1 MTRIMNKFL
10 TTFFVAIVGLL
21 IFSSCVREQQ
31 PDYREKDYGYV
42 QFKLYKEAS
51 YDGAAAKS
59 GESQLDY
66 LSQAAKIKVTLKYG
80 GVEISQT
87 MTLGAADND
96 MAEYG
101 LRSDKLQLL
110 CGDYEVAS
118 FVLFDKLDNYLYTG
132 DSKETI
138 FSVVPGGLAICD
150 LTANVQPR
158 GKVQFRFVKDFV
170 SDTKAS
176 SNEYT
181 FDEIK
186 YVTLTVKKDGSSD
199 QFTFSNIKTT
209 FKLDF
214 TDGDKRTSFL
224 QCDTLLSLPAGSYKV
239 LSYSTYDSS
248 KYLKE
253 TNTVPSESS
262 FTVSDNSTTNAD
274 VKITLKESD
283 EYIKDY
289 MALKEIWEALGGEDW
304 YYSGE
309 DFQKGVNWDFNKDI
323 DLWGDQPG
331 VELHSNGRVASLN
344 LSDFGFYGDMPAA
357 IGQLTELAVLYLG
370 THNDTNLL
378 DYDPTL
384 DDKSGMSRMEAHKA
398 YMRLKHPAT
407 QMSEPVARAL
417 MENNISIPEIEMYK
431 SMSEDEIIE
440 KGTGRMRIKP
450 MDMVHGKKCNGLKSL
465 PKEIGNLV
473 NLEKLFIA
481 NGDLKSLP
489 DEVANLDAVTDLEIY
504 NCSEMKVFPVAIAG
518 MASIES
524 INLSNNS
531 QWPAD
536 EILNGVK
543 KLSSGE
549 AAAKIQIIYL
559 TENNLEVL
567 PKEVCNMKKLGLLDL
582 SKNKIHTIEK
592 AFGKDI
598 NPVQMCF
605 DYNQLSSLPTVEID
619 GRHIFCQ
626 TDDVESFS
634 FKYNN
639 FTEFPD
645 IFSSDSK
652 YVMKSVDFSFNQ
664 ITGFQHN
671 ANGGTAYQGIKVETL
686 TLSNNPLGTYPL
698 ELAQSNST
706 VANIN
711 IRGCKLNKIPEGSF
725 TYEKAVN
732 ITSIDF
738 SYNDLTDLPS
748 EFHAGNMPYFYGID
762 LSYNR
767 FSKFPFE
774 PFDSAYLTVFGIRA
788 QRDANGARC
797 LSQWPTGMFNHK
809 GLRGFYIGSNN
820 LGKIDDTISTLIY
833 YLDISDNPNIVF
845 DASGICSAWKA
856 KAYYLIYDKT
866 QDIRGCESMLN

>member
-1 MTRIMNKFL
+1 MSRIFNKSLTAFL
-10 TTFFVAIVGLL
+10 VAAIGLL
-21 IFSSCVREQQ
+21 SLASCVREQQ
-31 PDYREKDYGYV
+31 PDNREKDYGYV

-51 YDGAAAKS
+51 YGAATKS
-59 GESQLDY
+59 VVSQLEY
-66 LSQAAKIKVTLKYG
+66 LSQAAKIKVNLVFGNGT
-80 GVEISQT
+80 ISQT
-87 MTLGAADND
+87 MTLGAADSD
-96 MAEYG
+96 AAEFG
-101 LRSDKLQLL
+101 MRSEKLQLL
-110 CGDYEVAS
+110 SGSYEVDS
-118 FVLFDKLDNYLYTG
+118 FVLFDKLDNELYYG
-132 DSKETI
+132 DSKGAGFT
-138 FSVVPGGLAICD
+138 VVPGGLAICD
-150 LTANVQPR
+150 LTADVQPR

-170 SDTKAS
+170 PGTKAS
-176 SNEYT
+176 SREYT

-199 QFTFSNIKTT
+199 KFTFTNIKTK
-209 FKLDF
+209 FKMDF
-214 TDGDKRTSFL
+214 TDGDKRTSYL
-224 QCDTLLSLPAGSYKV
+224 QCDTLLMLPAGSYKV
-239 LSYSTYDSS
+239 MSYSTYDSS

-253 TNTVPSESS
+253 TNSLPSESP
-262 FTVSDNSTTNAD
+262 FTVTDNNVTDAD
-274 VKITLKESD
+274 IRISLRESD

-289 MALKEIWEALGGEDW
+289 VALKEIWEALGGKDW

-309 DFQKGVNWDFNKDI
+309 DFQKGVNWDFNKDV

-331 VELHSNGRVASLN
+331 VELHSNGRVASIN

-384 DDKSGMSRMEAHKA
+384 DSKSGLSRMDAHKQ
-398 YMRLKHPAT
+398 YMKLMHPAT

-417 MENNISIPEIEMYK
+417 MENNISIPEIELYK
-431 SMSEDEIIE
+431 SLSEDEIIE
-440 KGTGRMRIKP
+440 KGSGKMRIKP

-465 PKEIGNLV
+465 PKEIGLLV

-481 NGDLKSLP
+481 NGDLESIP
-489 DEVANLDAVTDLEIY
+489 AEAANLDAITDLEIY
-504 NCSEMKVFPVAIAG
+504 NCSEMKEFPMAITQ
-518 MASIES
+518 MASLES
-524 INLSNNS
+524 LNLSNNS
-531 QWPAD
+531 QWSSD
-536 EILNGVK
+536 EILKGMRA
-543 KLSSGE
+543 LSSGE
-549 AAAKIQIIYL
+549 AAKNIQIIYL
-559 TENNLEVL
+559 TENNLEVV
-567 PKEVCNMKKLGLLDL
+567 PEEFCNMEKLGLLDL

-605 DYNQLSSLPTVEID
+605 DYNCLSSLPTVEID
-619 GRHIFCQ
+619 GKTIFCQ

-686 TLSNNPLGTYPL
+686 TLSNNPITTYPL

-711 IRGCKLNKIPEGSF
+711 VRGCNMNAIPEGSF

-738 SYNDLTDLPS
+738 SYNELTDLPS

-788 QRDANGARC
+788 QRDANGKRC

-856 KAYYLIYDKT
+856 GAYYLLYDKT

>member
-1 MTRIMNKFL
+1 MR
-10 TTFFVAIVGLL
+10 FFKSYLL
-21 IFSSCVREQQ
+21 LFSSLAALLATSCVKEMGT
-31 PDYREKDYGYV
+31 DNREKDYGYV

-51 YDGAAAKS
+51 FDSATKAVV
-59 GESQLDY
+59 SQLDY
-66 LSQAAKIKVTLKYG
+66 LSQAAKIKVTLSYSD
-80 GVEISQT
+80 VTISQT
-87 MTLGAADND
+87 LTLSAADAES
-96 MAEYG
+96 AEYG
-101 LRSDKLQLL
+101 LRSEKIQLL
-110 CGDYEVAS
+110 GGEYEVDS
-118 FVLFDKLDNYLYTG
+118 YTLYDKLDEELYRG
-132 DSKETI
+132 DSKGAKFT
-138 FSVVPGGLAICD
+138 VVPGGLEICD

-158 GKVQFRFVKDFV
+158 GKVRFRFVKDFKPA
-170 SDTKAS
+170 TKAS
-176 SNEYT
+176 AKEYT

-186 YVTLTVKKDGSSD
+186 YVSLTVKKNGSSD
-199 QFTFSNIKTT
+199 RFSFDKIKTE
-209 FKLDF
+209 FEMDF
-214 TDGDKRTSFL
+214 AEDDRRVSFL
-224 QCDTLLSLPAGSYKV
+224 QCDTLLSIPAGEYTV
-239 LSYSTYDSS
+239 LSYSTFDSS
-248 KYLKE
+248 KILKE
-253 TNTVPSESS
+253 TNTAPTESVFS
-262 FTVSDNSTTNAD
+262 ISDNVTTEAD
-274 VKITLKESD
+274 VKITLNESD

-289 MALKEIWEALGGEDW
+289 MALKDIWEALHGEDW

-309 DFQKGVNWDFNKDI
+309 DFQTGVNWDFNKDV

-384 DDKSGMSRMEAHKA
+384 DDMSGLSRMEAHKA

-431 SMSEDEIIE
+431 SMPEDEIIE

-465 PKEIGNLV
+465 PDEIGLLV

-481 NGDLKSLP
+481 NGDLESIP
-489 DEVANLDAVTDLEIY
+489 ASAANLSLVTDLEIY
-504 NCSEMKVFPVAIAG
+504 NCSEMTEFPMAITQ
-518 MASIES
+518 MSSLES
-524 INLSNNS
+524 VNLSNNG
-531 QWPAD
+531 QWSAG
-536 EILNGVK
+536 EILKGMK
-543 KLSSGE
+543 ALASGPSAEKL
-549 AAAKIQIIYL
+549 QIIYL
-559 TENNLEVL
+559 TENNLEVV
-567 PKEVCNMKKLGLLDL
+567 PEEFCNMKKIGLLDL
-582 SKNKIHTIEK
+582 SSNKIRTIEK

-605 DYNQLSSLPTVEID
+605 DYNQLSSLPTVVAD
-619 GRHIFCQ
+619 GKTIFCM
-626 TDDVESFS
+626 TDDVETFS
-634 FKYNN
+634 FKFNN

-652 YVMKSVDFSFNQ
+652 YVMGSVDFSFNQ
-664 ITGFQHN
+664 ITGFQKN
-671 ANGGTAYQGIKVETL
+671 GMGGTAYQGIKVETL
-686 TLSNNPLGTYPL
+686 TLSNNPLTVYPI

-706 VANIN
+706 IANIN
-711 IRGCKLNKIPEGSF
+711 VRGCNMNTIPEGSF

-738 SYNDLTDLPS
+738 SYNELTSLPS

-788 QRDANGARC
+788 QRDANGKRC
-797 LSQWPTGMFNHK
+797 LSQWPTGMYNHK

-845 DASGICSAWKA
+845 DASGICAAWRA
-856 KAYYLIYDKT
+856 GAYYLIYDKT
-866 QDIRGCESMLN
+866 QDIRGCEYMLN